1 MNIIYLYIIQI
12 IFCVFLLYLY
22 CKCMITIHKNV
33 YKKIDKNINQNINQ
47 NINRCCT
54 NTIVTLNDTSYLLN
68 NNLPK
73 YSEIYNEYEY
83 ANDNENDIIS
93 V

>member
-1 MNIIYLYIIQI
+1 MNIIYIYIIQVTC
-12 IFCVFLLYLY
+12 CVVLLYLY

-33 YKKIDKNINQNINQ
+33 YKNINQNINQ
-47 NINRCCT
+47 NINKCCT

-83 ANDNENDIIS
+83 AYAYANDNDIIS